1 MMTYI
6 RFLKNEN
13 GFVTYEYGKNKDE
26 MIGTVTVN
34 ISNKENCKFFF
45 YKSSKIQKF
54 CTSTS
59 HAIAMIYKFINQN
72 SFPKEYVYA
81 C

>member
-6 RFLKNEN
+6 KLVSKEN
-13 GFVTYEYGKNKDE
+13 DFVTYEYGKNKNE
-26 MIGTVTVN
+26 MIGTVTVD
-34 ISNKENCKFFF
+34 ISDKTNCKFEF
-45 YKSSKIQKF
+45 YANSKIQKF

-59 HAIAMIYKFINQN
+59 HAVSMIYKFIEKNE
-72 SFPKEYVYA
+72 FPDESVYA